1 MSEVEVLV
9 SKEEIEAGTVEIL
22 EEENGATP
30 YKPNIG
36 VTYEGVFSNVV
47 DKTTLRK
54 EQAKAIN
61 YLADV
66 VMHTFGPMESNTMM
80 ILSAASAGINNPG
93 PETTVKKYSKDGH
106 TVLSK
111 VRFVDPIHTA
121 IQSELLDIT
130 SYAEREVGD
139 GTTSAMEIARFIFN
153 NLCKIEDEAK
163 YQPYEIIR
171 SFSRVVSSIKE
182 YIYKDGREIEKGDI
196 YDICMISTNGNEEIA
211 KSIADVYEKYG
222 YDAYIDVVPGRDKE
236 DQIKEYNGMTV
247 NVPYADVAYVNG
259 GDGAATLTESR
270 VYYFIDPIDNREL
283 CSLFEKIIMDNILE
297 PFTRMQQG
305 DMDAEYIP
313 TTIIAPVISR
323 DMSALMEQ
331 VVQIMYSYDNQK
343 ASSQKPPLLI
353 ITNLGPYQDQ
363 IYDICRLCGCKGI
376 TKYIDDE
383 AKKADQ
389 DAGRTPTLENVST
402 DFYGTCGFIEAGAT
416 KTKFINPKFMY
427 EYDKDGNAR
436 QDEEGN
442 FITSNKFK
450 EILRTLE
457 GELINAQNSSA
468 DANVLG
474 NLKRRINSLKGNMI
488 DYIVGGISQ
497 QDRDSKR
504 DLIED
509 SVLSCRSAA
518 KSGIGF
524 AANYEGLLGS
534 NAVYKSIENANK
546 AKIKNGDALTTEEE
560 LDEIMAG
567 IIYLAYYE
575 VQRELYGTYT
585 SNAEE
590 VDNIIIAG
598 LEKYGN
604 PFNLR
609 TKKYDGKVITSID
622 TDPTILDAI
631 SQIILLMFTANQA
644 LLPSAVGNKYLNA
657 TNNK

>member
-30 YKPNIG
+30 YKPTIG
-36 VTYEGVFSNVV
+36 VTYEGVFSNVMN
-47 DKTTLRK
+47 KATLRQ

-80 ILSAASAGINNPG
+80 IMSAASAGINNPG

-130 SYAEREVGD
+130 SYAEKEVGD

-171 SFSRVVSSIKE
+171 SFSRVVDSIKE

-196 YDICMISTNGNEEIA
+196 YDICMISTNGNEEIS
-211 KSIADVYEKYG
+211 KSIADVYERYG

-236 DQIKEYNGMTV
+236 DKIKEYNGMTI

-259 GDGAATLTESR
+259 GDGTATLTESR
-270 VYYFIDPIDNREL
+270 VYYFIEPIDNREL
-283 CSLFEKIIMDNILE
+283 CSLFEKIIMDNILG
-297 PFTRMQQG
+297 PFARMQQG

-323 DMSALMEQ
+323 DLSALMEQ
-331 VVQIMYSYDNQK
+331 VVQIMYNYDERK

-363 IYDICRLCGCKGI
+363 VYDICRLCGCKGI

-389 DAGRTPTLENVST
+389 EAGRAPTLENVST
-402 DFYGTCGFIEAGAT
+402 DFYGTCGLIEAGAT
-416 KTKFINPKFMY
+416 KTKFINPKYMY
-427 EYDKDGNAR
+427 EYDENGNAK
-436 QDEEGN
+436 QDEDGN
-442 FITSNKFK
+442 FITSNKFE

-524 AANYEGLLGS
+524 AANYEGLFAS
-534 NAVYKSIENANK
+534 NVVYKSIERANS
-546 AKIKNGDALTTEEE
+546 AKKGRGESLTTEEE
-560 LDEIMAG
+560 LDETMAG

-585 SNAEE
+585 SDAKEVEE
-590 VDNIIIAG
+590 IIIAG

-644 LLPSAVGNKYLNA
+644 LLPSAVGNKYLN
-657 TNNK
+657 K